1 MLYILLLCAYIQYP
15 SILCFRQLKWLVKNQ
30 DRLETLV
37 SISTD
42 GNVLEWSFKKGI
54 VVSQLMQLKRAGV
67 VSERCML

>member
-1 MLYILLLCAYIQYP
+1 
-15 SILCFRQLKWLVKNQ
+15 VKNQ

-67 VSERCML
+67 VSRLSGCLPVCMTVDTYLYIYISIYLYIATR